1 MPGGATRSEPL
12 DCQVRI
18 ADGSLYL
25 DAEVYEHWF
34 RGVQTVVLLGDPA
47 TLLIVPVVH
56 APTGGL
62 LVKIRNARGDR
73 VIHAPEALAGRGVAP
88 RLEGCFP
95 ARWDDRKAALRIDLA
110 DARPT

>member
-1 MPGGATRSEPL
+1 MPGDATRSEPL
-12 DCQVRI
+12 HCQVRI

-25 DAEVYEHWF
+25 DAEVYDRWF
-34 RGVQTVVLLGDPA
+34 QGVQTVVLLGDPS

-73 VIHAPEALAGRGVAP
+73 VVHAPEALAGRGISRDFFGV
-88 RLEGCFP
+88 FP
-95 ARWDDRKAALRIDLA
+95 AAWDPQAAALRISLA
-110 DARPT
+110 